1 MRAEG
6 AKLALVGLK
15 RAEDRRG
22 AYPPL
27 LRAAR
32 RPRTLHL
39 AFHPSMQR
47 AEKTNLLEGPVD
59 VVGSGRVRFEVRLF
73 EVVTLR
79 VEFG

>member
-15 RAEDRRG
+15 REDRRG